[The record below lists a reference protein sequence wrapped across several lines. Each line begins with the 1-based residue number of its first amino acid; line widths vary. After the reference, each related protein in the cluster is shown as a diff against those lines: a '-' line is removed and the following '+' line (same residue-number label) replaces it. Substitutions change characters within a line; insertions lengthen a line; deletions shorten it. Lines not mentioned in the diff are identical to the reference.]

1 MDQRMMSQQDKTA
14 ILIIDVLN
22 DYFTTGLLKE
32 RRAALVANINQMAHE
47 GRESGCPVIWVRQEF
62 APDLTDAF
70 LGMRKSNI
78 QITIAGTAGCQLLP
92 ELERKATDH
101 EVIKK
106 RYSAFFRTN
115 LEDLLVS
122 LNVTCLVI
130 SGINTHAC
138 VRMAAIDAY
147 QRDYEV
153 VIPRECV
160 ASWDQ
165 EHHDVSLRYL
175 QGGIAQV
182 QSLSEVFR
190 SSPEAFLKRRI
201 CYSGGDG

>member
-1 MDQRMMSQQDKTA
+1 MNQHHKTT
-14 ILIIDVLN
+14 ILIIDMLN
-22 DYFTTGLLKE
+22 DYFAAGPLREK
-32 RRAALVANINQMAHE
+32 RAVLVANINKLVSE
-47 GRESGCPVIWVRQEF
+47 GRKRGFSVIWVRQEF

-70 LGMRKSNI
+70 LVMRKRAI
-78 QITIAGTAGCQLLP
+78 HITIADTDGCQLLP
-92 ELERKATDH
+92 ELERKSMDH

-122 LNVTCLVI
+122 LKVTRLVI
-130 SGINTHAC
+130 CGINTHAC

-153 VIPRECV
+153 VIPCECV
-160 ASWDQ
+160 ASPDQ

-175 QGGIAQV
+175 HGEIAQV
-182 QSLSEVFR
+182 QSLAEVF
-190 SSPEAFLKRRI
+190 EELA
-201 CYSGGDG
+201 